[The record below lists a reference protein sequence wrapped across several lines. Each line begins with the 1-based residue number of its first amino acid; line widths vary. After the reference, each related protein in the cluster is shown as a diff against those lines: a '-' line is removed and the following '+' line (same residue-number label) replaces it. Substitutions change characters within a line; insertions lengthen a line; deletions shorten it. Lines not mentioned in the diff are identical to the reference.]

1 MEKRFYIVRN
11 WPEELVKGNGKPI
24 AKKLQSFTSA
34 EEIINWSVKQYQ
46 ALGLASL
53 ALAFS
58 FVANN
63 PGHITKK
70 NNNPIYEFNTATNTG
85 SKKEEYDV
93 KFDIGLSRADQ
104 HLTITQKKLIYKTK
118 NLLPINFG
126 EEIILTSPQDIER
139 YNEYLKM
146 ILIKLDPSLKL
157 KNNIQKL
164 KKIKISISKFISAL
178 QEQVLNKHNM
188 VPNNTTPQTIYS
200 ELVEIFSSDKVT
212 SSDWISTG
220 QNSELIRHKLIYV
233 LKNRNI
239 LKRNG
244 VNRDAILSLI
254 FKYIALDTQ
263 INRNRLEMLGNT
275 SRHLNPKGPNLPKD
289 GSSRILELLRN

>member
-34 EEIINWSVKQYQ
+34 EETINWSVKQYQ

-70 NNNPIYEFNTATNTG
+70 NNIPIYEFNTATNTG
-85 SKKEEYDV
+85 SKKEEYNV
-93 KFDIGLSRADQ
+93 KFVIGLSPVDQ
-104 HLTITQKKLIYKTK
+104 HLTITQKKLIKTK
-118 NLLPINFG
+118 NLLPISF
-126 EEIILTSPQDIER
+126 EEKIILTSPQDIER
-139 YNEYLKM
+139 YNEHLKM

-164 KKIKISISKFISAL
+164 KKIKISIPKFISVL
-178 QEQVLNKHNM
+178 QEQALNKHNM

-289 GSSRILELLRN
+289 GSSRILC